1 MKATALLLAVLLYSP
16 SQPAPQSAKTPQAP
30 AVVLLMRHAE
40 KPEGDNK
47 ISDLAPQGF
56 KRAQALPTL
65 FLSQTSL
72 FPRPDALFATDT
84 TNHSNRPIETI
95 TPLSQALHL
104 PINHDYADHD
114 TTPLANKLLS
124 GQYAGKVVVV
134 CWHHGEL
141 PHLAQAL
148 GIQNPPTWQDTT
160 YDRVWEIHWLNG
172 KANLT
177 VTPEHLL
184 PGDPVM

>member
-1 MKATALLLAVLLYSP
+1 MKALTLLLALFLCAP
-16 SQPAPQSAKTPQAP
+16 AQPALQPDKTPQTP

-40 KPEGDNK
+40 KPLGDEK
-47 ISDLAPQGF
+47 LSDLAPQGF

-65 FLSQTSL
+65 FLSPSSL

-84 TNHSNRPIETI
+84 SKHSNRPIETI
-95 TPLSQALHL
+95 TPLAQALHL
-104 PINHDYADHD
+104 PINHDYADRE

-148 GIQNPPTWQDTT
+148 GIENPPKWEDTT
-160 YDRVWEIHWLNG
+160 FDRVWEIHWQNG
-172 KANLT
+172 KATLT
-177 VTPEHLL
+177 ITPEHLL
-184 PGDPVM
+184 PGDPAQ